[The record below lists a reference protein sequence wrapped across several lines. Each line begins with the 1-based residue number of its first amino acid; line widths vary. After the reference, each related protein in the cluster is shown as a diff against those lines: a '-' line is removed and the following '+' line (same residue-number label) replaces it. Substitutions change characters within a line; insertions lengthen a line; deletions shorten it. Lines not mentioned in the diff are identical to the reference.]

1 MLCGREEADRVVAP
15 VVRQAALDEV
25 VVLHEL
31 VHRHQLDGRDPEL
44 LQVLDHHGVGQRGV
58 GAADLLGD
66 VRVGHGEAL
75 DVRLVDDRL
84 VVGRARVA
92 VVLPVEER
100 ADHDRLHHVRGAV
113 ELVALLRVLEVV
125 AEQRLVPVGRTLDR
139 LGVGVE
145 QQLGGVAP
153 LPLRRVVGAVDP
165 EAVALA
171 RPRPGA
177 GSRARPRR
185 RPRAGRARVSLPSS
199 SNRQSSTRSATSE
212 KRAKLVPAPSKVAPR
227 GYAVPGQISMT
238 VNCR

>member
-1 MLCGREEADRVVAP
+1 MRGEEADRVVAP

-31 VHRHQLDGRDPEL
+31 VHRHQLDGGDAEL
-44 LQVLDHHGVGQRGV
+44 LQVLDHHRVGERGV

-100 ADHDRLHHVRGAV
+100 VDHDRLHHVRGAV
-113 ELVALLRVLEVV
+113 ELVALVRVLEVV
-125 AEQRLVPVGRTLDR
+125 AEQRLVPVGRALDR

-153 LPLRRVVGAVDP
+153 LPLRRVVGPVHA

-171 RPRPGA
+171 RARPGA
-177 GSRARPRR
+177 GSRARRGRP
-185 RPRAGRARVSLPSS
+185 PRAGRGGSRCRRRRTGTARPA
-199 SNRQSSTRSATSE
+199 RPPRRRGRSWSRPRRRSR
-212 KRAKLVPAPSKVAPR
+212 RAGTP
-227 GYAVPGQISMT
+227 
-238 VNCR
+238 CRARSP